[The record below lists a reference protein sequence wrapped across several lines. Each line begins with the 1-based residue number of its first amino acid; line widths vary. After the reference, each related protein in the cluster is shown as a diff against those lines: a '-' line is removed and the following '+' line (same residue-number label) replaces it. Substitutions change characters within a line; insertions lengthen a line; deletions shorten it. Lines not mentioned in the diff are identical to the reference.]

1 MPDAGRDP
9 GVQVAVI
16 EGGAPRHQ
24 EVVVSSV
31 MFDGTLFDQA
41 VVVTLD
47 RVLNDGRE
55 GDGLIGAL
63 AEMLDFRDQFHRVLR
78 EADSELLGSIG
89 MVVCHCCWGA
99 WWKGGRGF
107 HQHQQES

>member
-1 MPDAGRDP
+1 
-9 GVQVAVI
+9 
-16 EGGAPRHQ
+16 
-24 EVVVSSV
+24 

-63 AEMLDFRDQFHRVLR
+63 SEMLDFRDQFQRVLR
-78 EADSELLGSIG
+78 EADAELLGSIG
-89 MVVCHCCWGA
+89 MVVHCCWGA
-99 WWKGGRGF
+99 WRKGGRGF
-107 HQHQQES
+107 RQHQQES